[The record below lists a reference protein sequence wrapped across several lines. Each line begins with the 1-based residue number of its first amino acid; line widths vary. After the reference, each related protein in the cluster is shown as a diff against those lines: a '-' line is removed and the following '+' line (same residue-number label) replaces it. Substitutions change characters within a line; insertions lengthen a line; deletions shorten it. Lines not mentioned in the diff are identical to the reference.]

1 MRTIDISNLE
11 NLLPDG
17 WEANAKALKDSL
29 VGKTAEER
37 RKIFKDNPIWQD
49 LLIVLKGL
57 SNNKYGCRSF

>member
-29 VGKTAEER
+29 VDKTAEER
-37 RKIFKDNPIWQD
+37 RKIFKDNPIKIWFCT
-49 LLIVLKGL
+49 IYYC
-57 SNNKYGCRSF
+57 NF